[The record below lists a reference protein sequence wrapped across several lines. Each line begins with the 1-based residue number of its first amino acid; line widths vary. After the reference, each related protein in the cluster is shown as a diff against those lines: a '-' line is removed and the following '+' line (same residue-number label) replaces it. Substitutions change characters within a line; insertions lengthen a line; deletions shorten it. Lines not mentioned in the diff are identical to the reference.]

1 MASDQCAELTEFNTK
16 LRDQIRASDQS
27 MSMFVE
33 KQFKRDVRTGQTP
46 ARRNDLQ
53 FPTEFVQPTPE
64 ELRKKKFRAQFAP
77 REIVAK
83 MDFENVNDEDLVEN
97 DAVFSEGSLNDTGE
111 SEVYNTLIFLYIYLS
126 FFEFTSIFDEI
137 NYLPM

>member
-83 MDFENVNDEDLVEN
+83 MDFENLNDEDLVEN

-111 SEVYNTLIFLYIYLS
+111 SEVYNTLIFYIYLLK
-126 FFEFTSIFDEI
+126 FFRVLHCQFSSGR
-137 NYLPM
+137 N